1 MDPDFS
7 YDPEPE
13 PGTDD
18 LLKAFDAVRLRER
31 LHGALDRVLD
41 QVFVAGCD
49 DLDGEI
55 AALKAERPEHP
66 MVTAT
71 NEFLIVRA
79 RRYLELGPRAYR
91 LADAWTMPPADWT
104 PRMLAGVQEGMLQI
118 TRRRGLR
125 RERPFEG
132 LSLGDLTRTFAVL
145 HYHVDRQRMTQAP
158 DGRTLQRLSVLH
170 ATTGNG
176 GSIWALI
183 TGQA

>member
-1 MDPDFS
+1 MDPEHP
-7 YDPEPE
+7 YDPAPE
-13 PGTDD
+13 PGD
-18 LLKAFDAVRLRER
+18 LLNPFDSVRLRQR
-31 LHGALDRVLD
+31 LHEALDGVLD

-55 AALKAERPEHP
+55 AQLKSERPDYP
-66 MVTAT
+66 RVTAT

-79 RRYLELGPRAYR
+79 RRYLELGPKAYHRA
-91 LADAWTMPPADWT
+91 DPWQMPPSNWT
-104 PRMLAGVQEGMLQI
+104 PRMLAGVHEGMLQL
-118 TRRRGLR
+118 TRRRGLS

-132 LSLGDLTRTFAVL
+132 LSLGDLFRTFAVL
-145 HYHVDRQRMTQAP
+145 HHHVDRYWMQQAP
-158 DGRTLQRLSVLH
+158 DGRTLERLSVLH